1 MLNVEI
7 RLPGTGQ
14 HYDFALDETAP
25 VAAVTR
31 AVAEAICA
39 ETHAPAPG
47 DTPLSLYDP
56 ARAARLGPCVYGS
69 ELASTRRR
77 RTHTILHDL
86 PFTQVHR
93 PFIPVGLH
101 ARPACAILG
110 CRKGNHA

>member
-47 DTPLSLYDP
+47 DAPLSLYDP
-56 ARAARLGPCVYGS
+56 ARVARLDPCGTLPENGVG
-69 ELASTRRR
+69 EGAVL
-77 RTHTILHDL
+77 ILL
-86 PFTQVHR
+86 
-93 PFIPVGLH
+93 
-101 ARPACAILG
+101 
-110 CRKGNHA
+110 

>member
-39 ETHAPAPG
+39 
-47 DTPLSLYDP
+47 LSLI
-56 ARAARLGPCVYGS
+56 
-69 ELASTRRR
+69 
-77 RTHTILHDL
+77 HI
-86 PFTQVHR
+86 
-93 PFIPVGLH
+93 
-101 ARPACAILG
+101 
-110 CRKGNHA
+110 

>member
-47 DTPLSLYDP
+47 DTPLSLYAP
-56 ARAARLGPCVYGS
+56 ARAARLDPCGTLPENGVG
-69 ELASTRRR
+69 EGAVL
-77 RTHTILHDL
+77 ILL
-86 PFTQVHR
+86 
-93 PFIPVGLH
+93 
-101 ARPACAILG
+101 
-110 CRKGNHA
+110 

>member
-47 DTPLSLYDP
+47 DAPLSLYDP
-56 ARAARLGPCVYGS
+56 ARAARLDPCGTLPENGVGAGAV
-69 ELASTRRR
+69 L
-77 RTHTILHDL
+77 ILL
-86 PFTQVHR
+86 
-93 PFIPVGLH
+93 
-101 ARPACAILG
+101 
-110 CRKGNHA
+110 

>member
-39 ETHAPAPG
+39 APRESPERAFSINRRKPRM
-47 DTPLSLYDP
+47 PWPEFEYMP
-56 ARAARLGPCVYGS
+56 AFFMSASRLAR
-69 ELASTRRR
+69 R
-77 RTHTILHDL
+77 D
-86 PFTQVHR
+86 
-93 PFIPVGLH
+93 
-101 ARPACAILG
+101 
-110 CRKGNHA
+110 

>member
-39 ETHAPAPG
+39 ETHAPAPRG
-47 DTPLSLYDP
+47 HAAFPLRP
-56 ARAARLGPCVYGS
+56 RPRGAA
-69 ELASTRRR
+69 
-77 RTHTILHDL
+77 
-86 PFTQVHR
+86 
-93 PFIPVGLH
+93 
-101 ARPACAILG
+101 
-110 CRKGNHA
+110 

>member
-56 ARAARLGPCVYGS
+56 ARAARLRERHLRHGHDRHGGS
-69 ELASTRRR
+69 GTR
-77 RTHTILHDL
+77 
-86 PFTQVHR
+86 
-93 PFIPVGLH
+93 H
-101 ARPACAILG
+101 AAPG
-110 CRKGNHA
+110 

>member
-31 AVAEAICA
+31 AVAEVICA

-47 DTPLSLYDP
+47 DAPLSLYDP
-56 ARAARLGPCVYGS
+56 ARAARLDPPAAPCPKT
-69 ELASTRRR
+69 E
-77 RTHTILHDL
+77 
-86 PFTQVHR
+86 
-93 PFIPVGLH
+93 
-101 ARPACAILG
+101 
-110 CRKGNHA
+110 

>member
-39 ETHAPAPG
+39 ETHAPPPG
-47 DTPLSLYDP
+47 
-56 ARAARLGPCVYGS
+56 RAAFPL
-69 ELASTRRR
+69 
-77 RTHTILHDL
+77 
-86 PFTQVHR
+86 R
-93 PFIPVGLH
+93 P
-101 ARPACAILG
+101 RPRGAA
-110 CRKGNHA
+110 

>member
-39 ETHAPAPG
+39 ETHV
-47 DTPLSLYDP
+47 P
-56 ARAARLGPCVYGS
+56 ARAARLDPCGTLPENGVG
-69 ELASTRRR
+69 EGAVL
-77 RTHTILHDL
+77 ILL
-86 PFTQVHR
+86 
-93 PFIPVGLH
+93 
-101 ARPACAILG
+101 
-110 CRKGNHA
+110 

>member
-47 DTPLSLYDP
+47 DAPLSLYDP
-56 ARAARLGPCVYGS
+56 ARAARLDP
-69 ELASTRRR
+69 
-77 RTHTILHDL
+77 TILHDL

>member
-47 DTPLSLYDP
+47 TRRFPSTTPP
-56 ARAARLGPCVYGS
+56 ARRGLTPAAPCPKT
-69 ELASTRRR
+69 E
-77 RTHTILHDL
+77 
-86 PFTQVHR
+86 
-93 PFIPVGLH
+93 
-101 ARPACAILG
+101 
-110 CRKGNHA
+110 